1 MKHRTFF
8 RTTNCLTCLFL
19 TISIGWAAEKGKN
32 IFPDPGFERTGVP
45 GPAHTGQRSGHLQV
59 GTKQHWLC
67 IGGRLDVEPFATY
80 HVTGFVKARVGAGAL
95 FALYVYAWNSFDWAF
110 VRSVPLR
117 TTQDWRRI
125 DVTFSSPSD
134 HVFFHPLAFIGA
146 RDSEAWIDD
155 VTVRKV
161 RDAEAT
167 VAPLLAKARHSD
179 AERQYLARYY
189 LDRGKPERAQALM
202 NGASAYTRAD
212 IACLLAK
219 HTRDPG
225 RKRALIKIFLVNGGA
240 GYSNG
245 LTRLSE
251 LTAGLNPGEVRSLYR
266 EAVLDSGG
274 QPAAAKALAVRIQDA
289 LGRTG
294 GAVTVARER
303 EQIQAL
309 KADLERV
316 LEALPEDAPGRKFLT
331 GAATQL
337 EEAMTKNARRR
348 ADLGRCQV
356 LIGGRLVAPDSH
368 AIVIPDKPTPQE
380 QHAASDLQ
388 KHLESIMGAA
398 PPIVSDSRCGERIPL
413 VVGRSALLK
422 KLGVSVDWKALGQEG
437 ILIRTVGPALVLA
450 GNKRGVLYACYT
462 FLEDYL
468 GCRWFTPDC
477 TILPKR
483 GTLAV
488 PKVDRT
494 YVPPLEY
501 RATDYPNS
509 RDADWAVRNKINGTQ
524 TRLDEERGGKITYRG
539 FVHTFNSLLPPS
551 EYFAEH
557 PEYYSEIG
565 GKRVG
570 PQRTQ
575 LCMTNPDVVRFV
587 TAAIRR
593 RMRESPDATIFSVSQ
608 NDWGNYCQCPKC
620 RALAEKEGSQAGVL
634 IHFVNAIAD
643 AVRDEFPTKIVDT
656 LAYQWSRKPPLH
668 VRPRPNVAV
677 RLCSIECCFAHPLAT
692 DPFNASFRRDIEGWN
707 RICNRLHIWD
717 YVINYAHCIMP
728 FPNLYVLKP
737 NIDFFVNHGVTGIY
751 EEADYFTRG
760 GEFAE
765 LRTWIMAKTLW
776 DPSYDT
782 DKAIDEFLAA
792 YYGKAAA
799 PMRQYIDLVHD
810 QVRNNPDLHVRIYSP
825 PSAGYLTPEVIR
837 KSVQL
842 FDRAEKRVEADP
854 VRLQRTRV
862 ARLPLL
868 YTRIALSRGGGYIE
882 KGDQLVPAAAE
893 ADVRTLV
900 ERFAKIAKAAGVT
913 HIREGRRGYLGPWL
927 ARQQERGKSL
937 PIIRLRTP
945 HLDAVV
951 VPGRGGRIWRLRSL
965 AGGVPVDIFKRFGDP
980 DRGFE
985 PAEGGYEEY
994 SESGYRSPGW
1004 DESYRVTFQSDTAVT
1019 MAAELGNGFKVE
1031 RTIEL
1036 LPDRPEF
1043 QVHTTLTNVARG
1055 PQTACIRVHPAFA
1068 VGSTQDVVV
1077 WVKKAD
1083 GRWGRFP
1090 LAVQNDPL
1098 KEREKWLRGDAL
1110 PAGEWAWVDRG
1121 RDFGVL
1127 DRFEPGDVTTAYV
1140 NWNGGQQRVNLE
1152 LWSRTV
1158 KLPVGETLTLTH
1170 VYRVLRS
1177 ARRWEA
1183 RDEK

>member
-1 MKHRTFF
+1 MRHRRFPG
-8 RTTNCLTCLFL
+8 RILCSAGLVTTILV
-19 TISIGWAAEKGKN
+19 GQAMEPGKN
-32 IFPDPGFERTGVP
+32 VFPDPGFEQTGVL
-45 GPAHTGQRSGHLQV
+45 GTARTGQRSGHLRV

-80 HVTGFVKARVGAGAL
+80 RATGFVKARVGTGAL
-95 FALYVYAWNSFDWAF
+95 FGLYVYTWNSFDWAF
-110 VRSVPLR
+110 VRSVPLPASP
-117 TTQDWRRI
+117 DWRRI
-125 DVTFSSPSD
+125 EVTFSSPTD
-134 HVFFHPLAFIGA
+134 HVFFHPLAFIDGQ
-146 RDSEAWIDD
+146 DSEAWIDD
-155 VTVRKV
+155 VTVRKTKS
-161 RDAEAT
+161 AEAT
-167 VAPLLAKARHSD
+167 VAPLLGKARPSD
-179 AERQYLARYY
+179 TERQYLARYY
-189 LDRGKPERAQALM
+189 LARGMPERARELM
-202 NGASAYTRAD
+202 NGASSYTRAD

-219 HTRDPG
+219 KTRDPS
-225 RKRALIKIFLVNGGA
+225 RKHALIKIFLVNGGA

-251 LTAGLNPGEVRSLYR
+251 LTAGLKSTEVRRLCR
-266 EAVLDSGG
+266 EAAIETKGG
-274 QPAAAKALAVRIQDA
+274 AAPCKALAARMREA

-294 GAVTVARER
+294 GAVTVARARER
-303 EQIQAL
+303 ILEL
-309 KADLERV
+309 KEELESV
-316 LEALPEDAPGRKFLT
+316 LGAVPSAAAGRGILTGMARRIEEALME
-331 GAATQL
+331 
-337 EEAMTKNARRR
+337 NARRH
-348 ADLGRCQV
+348 ADLGRCSV
-356 LIGGRLVAPDSH
+356 LIGGRAVTAETH
-368 AIVIPDKPTPQE
+368 AIVIPDNPTPQE

-388 KHLESIMGAA
+388 SHLESILGTA
-398 PPIVSDSRCGERIPL
+398 PPIVNDSRCGNRIPI
-413 VVGRSALLK
+413 VVGRSALLD
-422 KLGVSVDWKALGQEG
+422 KLGVSVDWKTLGQEG
-437 ILIRTVGPALVLA
+437 ILIRTVGPALILA

-462 FLEDYL
+462 FLEETL

-477 TILPKR
+477 TVLPKR
-483 GTLAV
+483 GTFTV
-488 PKVDRT
+488 PEIKRT

-524 TRLDEERGGKITYRG
+524 TRLDEKRGGKIVYRG
-539 FVHTFNSLLPPS
+539 FVHTFNSLVPPS
-551 EYFAEH
+551 KYFADH
-557 PEYYSEIG
+557 PEYYSEID

-570 PQRTQ
+570 PERTQ
-575 LCMTNPDVVRFV
+575 LCMTNPDVLRIA
-587 TAAIRR
+587 TATIRR
-593 RMRESPDATIFSVSQ
+593 RMRESPEATIFSVSQ
-608 NDWGNYCQCPKC
+608 NDWGNYCRCPMC
-620 RALAEKEGSQAGVL
+620 RALAAKEGSQAGVL

-643 AVRDEFPTKIVDT
+643 AVRDEFPDKIVDT

-692 DPFNASFRRDIEGWN
+692 DPYNASFRRDIEGWN

-737 NIDFFVNHGVTGIY
+737 NVDFFVNHGVTGIY

-799 PMRQYIDLVHD
+799 PLRRYINLIHD

-825 PSAGYLTPEVIR
+825 PTAGYLTPEVIR
-837 KSVQL
+837 QSVRL
-842 FDRAEKRVEADP
+842 FDRAEKLVAADP
-854 VRLQRTRV
+854 IRLQRTRT

-868 YTRIALSRGGGYIE
+868 YSRIVLSRGGAYLE
-882 KGDQLVPAAAE
+882 KGDRLVPAAAE
-893 ADVRTLV
+893 ADVRVLV
-900 ERFAKIAKAAGVT
+900 ERFAKIAEAAGVT

-937 PIIRLRTP
+937 PIVRLRTP
-945 HLDAVV
+945 QLDAVV
-951 VPGRGGRIWRLRSL
+951 VPGRGGRIWRLRCL
-965 AGGVPVDIFKRFGDP
+965 TGGAPVDIFKRFGDP
-980 DRGFE
+980 IRGFE

-994 SESGYRSPGW
+994 SEPGYRSPGW
-1004 DESYRVTFQSDTAVT
+1004 NEPYRVSSRSETTVT
-1019 MAAELGNGFKVE
+1019 MTAELGNGFKVE

-1043 QVHTTLTNVARG
+1043 RVRTVLTNVAQG

-1077 WVKKAD
+1077 WIKKRD
-1083 GRWGRFP
+1083 GSWGRFP
-1090 LAVQNDPL
+1090 LAVQNAPL
-1098 KEREKWLRGDAL
+1098 KEREKWLRGEAL
-1110 PAGEWAWVDRG
+1110 PAGEWAWMERG
-1121 RDFGVL
+1121 RNLGVL
-1127 DRFEPGDVTTAYV
+1127 DQFEPGDVATAYV
-1140 NWNGGQQRVNLE
+1140 NWNGRQKRVNLE

-1158 KLPVGETLTLTH
+1158 KLPPGKSLTLGHT
-1170 VYRVLRS
+1170 YRILRP
-1177 ARRWEA
+1177 AERWNVPVK
-1183 RDEK
+1183 R